1 VLDKTNTQWPPD
13 PMQTYM
19 LREQLLDMYAKEP
32 STLTDAKAYYEK
44 HPGDFVNTWCD
55 TYDPRNAFHIGRS
68 VRMPLILFPR
78 QWDLF
83 EFMQNLVE
91 NQCNGLIE
99 KSRDMG
105 ATWCAGGFSVAN
117 FLFARGSSIGW
128 GSRKEALVDRGGDI
142 DSIFEKLRYLLRS
155 VPPCFYP
162 RGFDPDNM
170 PHMKIVNPIFETSIT
185 GESGDDIG
193 RGGRKLAYFK
203 DESAHYER
211 PEKIEAALGDNTNV
225 QIDISSV
232 HGLGNVFHRK
242 RESGTDWEPGDPM
255 YRARTNVFVMD
266 WRDHPGKSQEWYN
279 DREAAAKEA
288 GLIHIFRQEVD
299 RDYSAAIEGTIV
311 PAEWVRSAID
321 AHKKIPGMDI
331 GPWMAALDVADDTG
345 GTGDRNCF
353 TLRKGQILTFVEE
366 WGDRDTTLTAQRAA
380 ALAGDVRQ
388 PIKIQYD
395 CIGVG
400 AGVKGEANRLQ
411 ATGHM
416 PRNVKFVAWD
426 AGSGVLDPDKR
437 VVILPDGNEDRESP
451 LNKDFYG
458 NLKAQGWWMLR
469 RRFEKTHN
477 YLTKGTRYPVEELIS
492 IDSQIP
498 KLRAVEKE
506 IAQPTTSRSSARLRL
521 IVDKTPPGTRSP
533 NIGDSVM
540 MNFWPVDD
548 VHGYDITMGGVD

>member
-1 VLDKTNTQWPPD
+1 MLDKTNTQWPPD

-185 GESGDDIG
+185 EIG
-193 RGGRKLAYFK
+193 R
-203 DESAHYER
+203 AH
-211 PEKIEAALGDNTNV
+211 V
-225 QIDISSV
+225 
-232 HGLGNVFHRK
+232 
-242 RESGTDWEPGDPM
+242 
-255 YRARTNVFVMD
+255 
-266 WRDHPGKSQEWYN
+266 
-279 DREAAAKEA
+279 
-288 GLIHIFRQEVD
+288 
-299 RDYSAAIEGTIV
+299 
-311 PAEWVRSAID
+311 
-321 AHKKIPGMDI
+321 
-331 GPWMAALDVADDTG
+331 
-345 GTGDRNCF
+345 
-353 TLRKGQILTFVEE
+353 
-366 WGDRDTTLTAQRAA
+366 
-380 ALAGDVRQ
+380 
-388 PIKIQYD
+388 
-395 CIGVG
+395 
-400 AGVKGEANRLQ
+400 
-411 ATGHM
+411 
-416 PRNVKFVAWD
+416 
-426 AGSGVLDPDKR
+426 
-437 VVILPDGNEDRESP
+437 
-451 LNKDFYG
+451 
-458 NLKAQGWWMLR
+458 
-469 RRFEKTHN
+469 
-477 YLTKGTRYPVEELIS
+477 
-492 IDSQIP
+492 
-498 KLRAVEKE
+498 
-506 IAQPTTSRSSARLRL
+506 
-521 IVDKTPPGTRSP
+521 
-533 NIGDSVM
+533 
-540 MNFWPVDD
+540 
-548 VHGYDITMGGVD
+548 